1 MIDGRTCRAARGFLA
16 WTARYLSSRSGVPIS
31 RIFEF
36 ERDRPI
42 EEGYRQSL
50 EATFLRHGV
59 AVTGDGRQTTG
70 IRALRLPEPADA
82 AIAAEV
88 LPEP

>member
-16 WTARYLSSRSGVPIS
+16 WTSRHLAVRSGVPVS

-42 EEGYRQSL
+42 DAAHRDCL

-59 AVTGDGRQTTG
+59 AVIVDGQMAAG
-70 IRALRLPEPADA
+70 IRAVEAPAPA
-82 AIAAEV
+82 GV
-88 LPEP
+88 PGP